1 MDKIYL
7 FESVFYDNKTD
18 IQYAGTDGKKPFRKL
33 EDAIAYGDKIH
44 KLKIDEFSRCKS
56 PFTHEVKEF
65 NGRIKRRY
73 ILKDDMF
80 LYVNT
85 IEELTLV

>member
-7 FESVFYDNKTD
+7 FESVFYDNKTN
-18 IQYAGTDGKKPFRKL
+18 IQYVGTDGKKSFRELK
-33 EDAIAYGDKIH
+33 DAIDYGDKVH
-44 KLKIDEFSRCKS
+44 EMKINDFSRSKS

>member
-1 MDKIYL
+1 MEKIYL

-18 IQYAGTDGKKPFRKL
+18 IQYTGTDGKKPFRKL
-33 EDAIAYGDKIH
+33 EDAIAYGDKVH

-56 PFTHEVKEF
+56 SFTHKVKEF
-65 NGRIKRRY
+65 NGRIKRTY
-73 ILKDDMF
+73 ILKDEMF

-85 IEELTLV
+85 IEELTLI